1 MALPYQANHSRIIY
15 YWSIYYKMVPNI
27 VVDLSATPRLAV
39 DEVEQVQRQRIAG
52 LIGYIYQLTYA
63 NMVDE
68 LIQEENL
75 NRCHGCAI
83 QHPSQ
88 RQHSCLTMDKEDFW
102 LYYREDVVE
111 KIDLN
116 AVLNNVESVCN
127 ALGFK
132 LGQSW
137 EMYVRELPTM
147 RWTSVF
153 VTSLEVDGFDGD
165 LQSRVLRAIH
175 DGPNGLK
182 SKDFSDQQGEIECLE
197 QVVRKDEQPM
207 EIDSVINDIQNKL
220 RL

>member
-1 MALPYQANHSRIIY
+1 MVSNIHVDSR
-15 YWSIYYKMVPNI
+15 
-27 VVDLSATPRLAV
+27 LGRLLTI
-39 DEVEQVQRQRIAG
+39 DEVEQVQRQRIAS
-52 LIGYIYQLTYA
+52 LIGHIFQLTYA

-68 LIQEENL
+68 LIQEEKL

-88 RQHSCLTMDKEDFW
+88 RQHSCLMMDKEDSW

-116 AVLNNVESVCN
+116 AVLNNVESVCQ

-132 LGQSW
+132 LGQ
-137 EMYVRELPTM
+137 MYVSELPKM
-147 RWTSVF
+147 PWTSIF
-153 VTSLEVDGFDGD
+153 LASLEVDGFDGD
-165 LQSRVLRAIH
+165 IKSRVLRAIH

-182 SKDFSDQQGEIECLE
+182 SKDFSDQQAEIECPE
-197 QVVRKDEQPM
+197 QVVRKDEEPM

-220 RL
+220 CL

>member
-1 MALPYQANHSRIIY
+1 MVSNIHVDSR
-15 YWSIYYKMVPNI
+15 
-27 VVDLSATPRLAV
+27 LGRLLTI
-39 DEVEQVQRQRIAG
+39 DEVEQVQRQRIAS
-52 LIGYIYQLTYA
+52 LIGHIFQLTYA

-68 LIQEENL
+68 LIQEEKL

-88 RQHSCLTMDKEDFW
+88 RQHSCLMMDKEDSW

-116 AVLNNVESVCN
+116 AVLNNVESVCK

-137 EMYVRELPTM
+137 KTYVSELPKM
-147 RWTSVF
+147 PWTSIF
-153 VTSLEVDGFDGD
+153 LASLEVDGFDGD
-165 LQSRVLRAIH
+165 IKSRVLRAIH

-182 SKDFSDQQGEIECLE
+182 SKDFSDQQAEIECPE
-197 QVVRKDEQPM
+197 QVVRKDEEPM
-207 EIDSVINDIQNKL
+207 EIDTVINDIQNKL
-220 RL
+220 CL

>member
-1 MALPYQANHSRIIY
+1 MVSNIHVDSR
-15 YWSIYYKMVPNI
+15 
-27 VVDLSATPRLAV
+27 LGRLLTI
-39 DEVEQVQRQRIAG
+39 DEVEQVQRQRIAS
-52 LIGYIYQLTYA
+52 LIGHIFQLTYA

-68 LIQEENL
+68 LIQEEKL

-88 RQHSCLTMDKEDFW
+88 RQHSCLMMDKEDSW

-116 AVLNNVESVCN
+116 AVLNNVESVCK

-137 EMYVRELPTM
+137 KMYVSELPKM
-147 RWTSVF
+147 PWTSIF
-153 VTSLEVDGFDGD
+153 LASLEVDGFDGD
-165 LQSRVLRAIH
+165 IKSRVLRAIH

-182 SKDFSDQQGEIECLE
+182 SKDFTDQKAEIERPE
-197 QVVRKDEQPM
+197 QVVREDEEPM
-207 EIDSVINDIQNKL
+207 EIDSVINDIQNML
-220 RL
+220 CL

>member
-1 MALPYQANHSRIIY
+1 MVLNIHVDSR
-15 YWSIYYKMVPNI
+15 
-27 VVDLSATPRLAV
+27 LGRLLTI
-39 DEVEQVQRQRIAG
+39 DEVEQVQRQRIAS
-52 LIGYIYQLTYA
+52 LIGHIFQLTYA

-68 LIQEENL
+68 LIQEEKL

-88 RQHSCLTMDKEDFW
+88 RQHSCLMMDKEDSW

-116 AVLNNVESVCN
+116 AVLNNVESLCK

-137 EMYVRELPTM
+137 KTYVSELPKM
-147 RWTSVF
+147 PWTSIF
-153 VTSLEVDGFDGD
+153 LASLEVDGFDGD
-165 LQSRVLRAIH
+165 IKSRVLRAIH

-182 SKDFSDQQGEIECLE
+182 SKDFSDQQAEIEYPE

-207 EIDSVINDIQNKL
+207 EIDSVINDIQNKP
-220 RL
+220 RLYK